1 MAPGSGDETWA
12 QTASMAEA
20 QGRLLPEEKMPAA
33 SDTPRGD
40 ERAMAAPALC
50 AGDVV
55 AERFRL
61 VRELGRGAMGSV
73 WLARHEALGVACA
86 VKFIAERFAD
96 VREAR
101 LRFEREARAAAQIRS
116 PHVVQIMDHG
126 VWRGA
131 PYIAMEYLEGETLG
145 ARIEREGRL
154 PHRVTARFLAQVA
167 RGLSKAHALGIVHR
181 DLKPDNLFLVRDDEE
196 PTVKILD
203 FGIAKSPPT
212 VGESMAG
219 TRLGTVLGTPYFMS
233 PEQADG
239 TKPVDHRSD
248 LWSLAVIA
256 YRCVVGKMPFE
267 SQALGDLFMK
277 IMQMPV
283 PVPSREA
290 PGVPAAFD
298 VWWAR
303 ATERDPARR
312 FQSAREQSDALARA
326 LGVSAEVGEEAGA
339 ERSQAA
345 VIAGSAA
352 GGSEPQ
358 AGSPGGQGHD
368 ASLATT
374 STEPGLPGGR
384 SNARRHVGIAAAL
397 VVAVACGA
405 ALWRRAGE
413 VSPAGTGP
421 AAGLTQPT
429 SPPPSVPDPVPTVT
443 PATPASTT
451 AAPAAPPPSETAPAT
466 PTAAASAA
474 TSAARPARRPPPTCR
489 HPKLGIPCPC
499 PCN

>member
-12 QTASMAEA
+12 QTASVAEA
-20 QGRLLPEEKMPAA
+20 QGRGPEESMPAA

-40 ERAMAAPALC
+40 ERKAAAPALC
-50 AGDVV
+50 AGDVI

-101 LRFEREARAAAQIRS
+101 VRFEREARAAAQIRS

-131 PYIAMEYLEGETLG
+131 PYIAMEYLEGETLA

-248 LWSLAVIA
+248 LWSIAVIA

-290 PGVPAAFD
+290 PGVPATFD
-298 VWWAR
+298 AWWAR

-312 FQSAREQSDALARA
+312 FQSAREQSDELSRA
-326 LGVSAEVGEEAGA
+326 LGVSAKPGEEADVDP
-339 ERSQAA
+339 SQAA
-345 VIAGSAA
+345 TLPVS
-352 GGSEPQ
+352 GGEPQ
-358 AGSPGGQGHD
+358 AGLPGGPGHET
-368 ASLATT
+368 SLSVT
-374 STEPGLPGGR
+374 STAPVSPGGR
-384 SNARRHVGIAAAL
+384 SRALRYAGIAAAL
-397 VVAVACGA
+397 VVAMACGA
-405 ALWRRAGE
+405 ALLRRAGGDSPPDAGPVAGPPQATPPPRAPE
-413 VSPAGTGP
+413 PEPTVSPAP
-421 AAGLTQPT
+421 AA
-429 SPPPSVPDPVPTVT
+429 SM
-443 PATPASTT
+443 T
-451 AAPAAPPPSETAPAT
+451 AAPSAPPPSEPAPA
-466 PTAAASAA
+466 ASTGIKAIAA
-474 TSAARPARRPPPTCR
+474 TSAPRPAPRPAPPKCR
-489 HPKLGIPCPC
+489 HPQLGIPCPC
-499 PCN
+499 PCK